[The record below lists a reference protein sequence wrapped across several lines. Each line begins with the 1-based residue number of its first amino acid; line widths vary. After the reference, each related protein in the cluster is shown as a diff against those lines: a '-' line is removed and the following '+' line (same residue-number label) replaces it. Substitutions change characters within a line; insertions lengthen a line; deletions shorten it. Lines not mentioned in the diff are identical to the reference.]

1 MLAGRDFLSSV
12 SFLTKITTYPNGAV
26 DLISA
31 ERPVFRREG
40 WEAAYGSAGERKSSA
55 RRCVKDGRPEG
66 QADVPRAV
74 RRAKARVRQ
83 IALANDF
90 DYFVTLTQDPGK
102 VNRYDE
108 KESIRKLSKW
118 CENQVQRYG
127 LRYVV
132 IPERHKDGAI
142 HYHGFMSWD
151 GDAGDGVVESG
162 TYTMKGWKKPRKPRS
177 EGQAK
182 TWLDGGARVV
192 YNLPRW
198 RLGFSTALKVY
209 GEYGAAVG
217 YVCKYVGKQME
228 GSKIGGRWY
237 YSGGRLRQPV
247 EGFCNLSV
255 EDMDSIPGTFSVDN
269 PAVGKLRLWRG
280 SGDVLAECLGP
291 LLEKRAD
298 SDFIERFYTEN
309 PGDSVSS
316 ETIDDDFEPL
326 RFEELGDDVE
336 TPFL

>member
-12 SFLTKITTYPNGAV
+12 SFLTKIITYPNGAV
-26 DLISA
+26 DVISC

-40 WEAAYGSAGERKSSA
+40 WETAFGSAGERKASA
-55 RRCVKDGRPEG
+55 RRGVKDGRAEG
-66 QADVPRAV
+66 PVDVSRAV

-90 DYFVTLTQDPGK
+90 DYFVTLTQDPDK

-108 KESIRKLSKW
+108 KESIRKLAKW

-151 GDAGDGVVESG
+151 GNAGDGVVESG
-162 TYTMKGWKKPRKPRS
+162 TYTMKGWKKPRRPRS
-177 EGQAK
+177 GSQAQN
-182 TWLDGGARVV
+182 WLDHGARVV
-192 YNLPRW
+192 YNVPRW
-198 RLGFSTALKVY
+198 RLGFSTALEVY

-237 YSGGRLRQPV
+237 YSGGRLREPV
-247 EGFCNLSV
+247 ETFCDLSV
-255 EDMDSIPGTFSVDN
+255 EEMDGIPGTFTVDN
-269 PAVGKLRLWRG
+269 SAVGKLRLWRG
-280 SGDVLAECLGP
+280 AGDTLSRYLGP
-291 LLEKRAD
+291 ILENGAN

-309 PGDSVSS
+309 PEDSVSR
-316 ETIDDDFEPL
+316 ETLEEVFEPL
-326 RFEELGDDVE
+326 LFERLPDDTEV
-336 TPFL
+336 PFE